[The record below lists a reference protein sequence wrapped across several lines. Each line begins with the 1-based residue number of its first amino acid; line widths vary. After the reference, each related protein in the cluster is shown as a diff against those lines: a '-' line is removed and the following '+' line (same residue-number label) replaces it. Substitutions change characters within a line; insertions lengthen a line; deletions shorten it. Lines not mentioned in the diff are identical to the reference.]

1 MKKLFVLAIVIA
13 ASVSTVFAQSVKETQ
28 INPDE
33 DIYNV
38 VDAMPEFPGGV
49 EAMNKWLSQNIQY
62 PQNTQKQKIEG
73 RVICQF
79 VVSSTGKIKD
89 VTVVK
94 SVEKSLD
101 NEAVR
106 AISAM
111 PDWKPGVQDGKAVNV
126 RYILPIKFK
135 L

>member
-1 MKKLFVLAIVIA
+1 MKKLFVLALVIA
-13 ASVSTVFAQSVKETQ
+13 ASVLTVFAQSNKENQTK
-28 INPDE
+28 PGE
-33 DIYNV
+33 EIYNI

-49 EAMNKWLSQNIQY
+49 EAMNKWLSQNIKY
-62 PQNTQKQKIEG
+62 PADAQEKKIEG

-89 VTVVK
+89 VTVIK

-101 NEAVR
+101 NEAIRV
-106 AISAM
+106 ISAM
-111 PDWKPGVQDGKAVNV
+111 PDWKPGTQKGKTVAVK
-126 RYILPIKFK
+126 YLLPIKFK